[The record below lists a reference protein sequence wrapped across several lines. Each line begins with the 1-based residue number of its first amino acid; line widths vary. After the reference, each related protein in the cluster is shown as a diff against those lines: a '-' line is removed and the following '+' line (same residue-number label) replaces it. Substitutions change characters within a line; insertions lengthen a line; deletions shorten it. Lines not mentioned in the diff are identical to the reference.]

1 MILPEPGVCK
11 KARERAKKKYA
22 HPCSRDR
29 GKFQAGRGYKKQA
42 MDERLTEYLKAQKVI
57 RTSVLKNGQK
67 LAQ

>member
-11 KARERAKKKYA
+11 KARERAKKEI
-22 HPCSRDR
+22 CTSVQSGSR
-29 GKFQAGRGYKKQA
+29 KVQAGREYKKQA